1 MSNLPSN
8 ETGNSGS
15 RRSRRELATTS
26 TSPGTLRM
34 LYERVILTWKLM
46 WDDRVDL
53 LPKLIPFGAIA
64 YVLSPL
70 DLLPELALGPLGTL
84 DDVGII
90 MLALTLF
97 IQVVPPDIV
106 QEHLSQLAR
115 GRSGAPLLEDD
126 NVIDGEALDE

>member
-1 MSNLPSN
+1 
-8 ETGNSGS
+8 
-15 RRSRRELATTS
+15 
-26 TSPGTLRM
+26 LRM

-126 NVIDGEALDE
+126 NVVDGEVLDE

>member
-8 ETGNSGS
+8 ESGDSGS
-15 RRSRRELATTS
+15 RRSRRQLATTS
-26 TSPGTLRM
+26 TSPG
-34 LYERVILTWKLM
+34 ILTWKLL
-46 WDDRVDL
+46 WDDRVSF
-53 LPKLIPFGAIA
+53 LPKLIPVAALA
-64 YVLSPL
+64 YVISPL

-97 IQVVPPDIV
+97 IQVAPPDIV

-115 GRSGAPLLEDD
+115 GRSGAPQLEDD
-126 NVIDGEALDE
+126 NIVDGEILDE

>member
-8 ETGNSGS
+8 ESGDSGS
-15 RRSRRELATTS
+15 RRSRRQLATTS

-34 LYERVILTWKLM
+34 LYERAILTWKLM
-46 WDDRVDL
+46 WDDRVSF
-53 LPKLIPFGAIA
+53 LPKLIPVAALA
-64 YVLSPL
+64 YVISPL

-97 IQVVPPDIV
+97 IQVAPPDIV

-115 GRSGAPLLEDD
+115 GRSGAPQLEDD
-126 NVIDGEALDE
+126 NIVDGEILDE